1 MNPRFRSCLVYCL
14 FLVCTCAAFGEVR
27 LPKLLSD
34 HAVLQRKAPIHIWG
48 WAAPGEQIVVT
59 LHAQKQT
66 ASTDELGK
74 WSVYLMPEDAGG
86 PYQMTIA
93 GTNTVTLS
101 DVLIGDV
108 WVASGQSNMEMP
120 LNGFPG
126 SAVVKNAA
134 AEIAHADAPQLRLL
148 RIAHRSSEYPLRDVD
163 APWTTCTPQTAAE
176 FSAVAYFFGREV
188 QKHEHVPIGLIDA
201 TWGGTPAEAWTSLD
215 ALSADS
221 SLMPVFKARAEI
233 VDMQAESAAIL
244 EKEKREDAAARSAN
258 QPPPKHHWHPDPE
271 SWRPSGLFNG
281 MISPEV
287 DLSIKGVIWYQG
299 EANTD
304 AARAPMYNKVFSTL
318 IADWRAKWQQG
329 NFPFLFVQLSSFNA
343 DPDENWG
350 MLRDAQRRTLD
361 VANTAMAVSLD
372 VGDPDNVHPADKQT
386 VGKRLALAAR
396 AIAYGDAIEYSGPLF
411 RQVTPEGASLRVWFD
426 HAADGLMATSGA
438 LQGFEIAGEDHRFVP
453 AVAQIDGQTV
463 VLSSPAVK
471 APKYARYGWANAP
484 LANLANKLGLPAGT
498 FTSED
503 PNFEP

>member
-1 MNPRFRSCLVYCL
+1 VNPRLRSCLVYCL
-14 FLVCTCAAFGEVR
+14 FVVCASAAFCEVR

-48 WAAPGEQIVVT
+48 WAAPGERIVVA
-59 LHAQKQT
+59 LHGQKQT

-86 PYQMTIA
+86 PYQMTIQ
-93 GTNTVTLS
+93 GTNTLTLS
-101 DVLIGDV
+101 DLLIGDV

-126 SAVVKNAA
+126 SAVVKDAE

-148 RIAHRSSEYPLRDVD
+148 RIAHRTSDYPLRDVD
-163 APWTTCTPQTAAE
+163 ASWTTCTPQTAAE
-176 FSAVAYFFGREV
+176 FSAVAYFFAREV

-215 ALSADS
+215 GLSADA
-221 SLMPVFKARAEI
+221 SLMPVFKARAQI
-233 VDMQAESAAIL
+233 VDMQAESAAII

-258 QPPPKHHWHPDPE
+258 QPAPKHHWHPDPE

-287 DLSIKGVIWYQG
+287 ALSIKGVIWYQG

-304 AARAPMYNKVFSTL
+304 AARAPMYHKVFSTL

-350 MLRDAQRRTLD
+350 MVRDAQRRTLD

-372 VGDPDNVHPADKQT
+372 VGDPENVHPADKQT

-396 AIAYGDAIEYSGPLF
+396 AIAYGEAIEYSGPLF
-411 RQVTPEGASLRVWFD
+411 RQVTPDGTSLRVWFD
-426 HAADGLMATSGA
+426 HTADGLTTTGDA
-438 LQGFEIAGEDHRFVP
+438 LQGFEIAGDDHRFV
-453 AVAQIDGQTV
+453 AAAAQIDGRTV
-463 VLSSPAVK
+463 ALSNPAVK

-484 LANLANKLGLPAGT
+484 LANLLNKLGLPAAT

-503 PNFEP
+503 SNSEP